1 MILSN
6 GR

>member
-1 MILSN
+1 LSN